1 MGASSGFRKLISDF
15 HPSWLIN
22 TLPSLLS
29 VVCKWPPVTM
39 LRDQCVCVCV
49 CVCAC
54 ERESVYCVYYQHAP
68 GLGYYFGTPWESHH
82 PLALMM
88 LDGPCAAMSSFR
100 FFNMK
105 HSYNFPFFSSILFL
119 TLSMR
124 KEREPFFFI
133 LYTYVLLTMPFCH
146 LLQLVKKK
154 KTVLLHTSL
163 FFMCTEVKLIRI
175 IFSLEKE
182 FDGRLLSECEI

>member
-39 LRDQCVCVCV
+39 LRDQCVCV

-124 KEREPFFFI
+124 KEREPFFS
-133 LYTYVLLTMPFCH
+133 FCTRMFYW
-146 LLQLVKKK
+146 LCLFVICYNWLKKK

-163 FFMCTEVKLIRI
+163 FFHVYRSQTDSHHL
-175 IFSLEKE
+175 FSGK
-182 FDGRLLSECEI
+182 GIWW